1 MNTSLIE
8 THLLSKS
15 YGKFEAVK
23 RMSIAVSKGSITGFL
38 GQNGSGKSSTL
49 KMLMGAIR
57 PTSGSGQVC
66 GYSIDDPAQSVEI
79 RKRAAFVSE
88 DKRLYDYM
96 TVGQIIRFTRDFF
109 PGWRFDLQHDF
120 LTQFPLPFDRKIK
133 SLSKGMRTQLAL
145 LLGIAR
151 GPELLVL
158 DEPTEGLDPV
168 AIESFLQFVLKL
180 AAEGVTLLFSSHQ
193 IAEVEHIAT
202 DLIIIDKGEVRL
214 SSSVP
219 CLRETWIHIRAR
231 LPESIPLIG
240 MPLPAVRNIRKDGA
254 VTSIYATSDVPH
266 IVNEL
271 KLLGACSIDVSPM
284 SIKEI
289 LLQVLEVSK

>member
-1 MNTSLIE
+1 MNTSLVE

-15 YGKFEAVK
+15 YGTFEAVK
-23 RMSIAVSKGSITGFL
+23 RMSISVPMGSITGFL

-66 GYSIDDPAQSVEI
+66 GYAIDDPAQSVEI

-88 DKRLYDYM
+88 DKRLYEYM
-96 TVGQIIRFTRDFF
+96 TVGQIVHFTRGFF
-109 PGWRFDLQHDF
+109 PEWRLDLQQDF
-120 LTQFPLPFDRKIK
+120 LALFPLPFDRKIK

-151 GPELLVL
+151 GSELLVL

-168 AIESFLQFVLKL
+168 AIEGFLQFVLKL
-180 AAEGVTLLFSSHQ
+180 TAEGVTVFFSSHQ
-193 IAEVEHIAT
+193 IAEVEQIAT
-202 DLIIIDKGEVRL
+202 HLIIIDKGEVRL

-219 CLRETWIHIRAR
+219 CLKETWIHIRAT
-231 LPESIPLIG
+231 LPQGFPPIE
-240 MPLPAVRNIRKDGA
+240 MPSPAVRKIRKDGA
-254 VTSIYATSDVPH
+254 ATSVYATSDVTQ
-266 IVNEL
+266 IVDEL
-271 KLLGACSIDVSPM
+271 KSLGASSVDVSPM
-284 SIKEI
+284 TIKDI
-289 LLQVLEVSK
+289 FLQALEVSK